1 MIAES
6 IIFDKFFL
14 TVAFDADERLLRLKW
29 KGYASAD
36 EFREGLRFLLSYLR
50 ENQVERC
57 VSDLKFMSTILPQDE
72 EWASRC
78 WYPRL
83 VNSALKKHAI
93 VSSLDF
99 LNNIAIRRIVGK
111 PIGFET
117 QFFVSEGEA
126 IDWVRS

>member
-1 MIAES
+1 MIAEGV
-6 IIFDKFFL
+6 IFDKFFL
-14 TVAFDADERLLRLKW
+14 TVAFDAEEKLLRLKW

-36 EFREGLRFLLSYLR
+36 EFREGLRFLLAYLR
-50 ENQVERC
+50 DNQVERC

-83 VNSALKKHAI
+83 ANSALKKHAI

-111 PIGFET
+111 PTGFET
-117 QFFVSEGEA
+117 RFFVNEGEA
-126 IDWVRS
+126 MDWVRR